1 MSNRLLYISYL
12 LVLITLVSCNSHEVK
27 LPSTFTVKT
36 SDFED
41 AIEVNGLVQPVQVN
55 NVLTPGFVDGV
66 VLSIVE
72 DGTYVKAGDTVCV
85 LEDKEVQKRY
95 DDTKVRLDN
104 AMTELNRT
112 KADLDLQYSLLE
124 AQVKSNEAETE
135 IANLDSVALKFSSQ
149 VQIRIKKLEL
159 EKVAIEKSKLQK
171 KLKATA
177 VINKSEIRRLECGIQ
192 SLTMQM
198 QSAKSQLDQLKLT
211 APKDGLAIRGIHW
224 VTRRKVLP
232 TDPVWNGMPLLII
245 PELSKMKVIISATEG
260 DYKRIELNDSVVY
273 SFDAMPQNKAWGKI
287 QKKAPVGQPI
297 KENSKVKMFEIEA
310 TVEKSLLNPG
320 PDLTTHC
327 HIILKHIKDTLVIP
341 QICIFEE
348 DSMKFV
354 YVQKAKTFEKRQ
366 INVGTASMKD
376 AVVTAGLKRNEKVAM
391 IKPDAE
397 LINGQK
403 LLMCNNQK
411 KNSKKKLI
419 HTNKSNIHEKI

>member
-1 MSNRLLYISYL
+1 LYNRLLYISCL
-12 LVLITLVSCNSHEVK
+12 LILIAFVSCNSHEMK

-66 VLSIVE
+66 VLSLVE

-95 DDTKVRLDN
+95 DDCKVKLDN
-104 AMTELNRT
+104 AMAELNKT
-112 KADLDLQYSLLE
+112 KANLDLQYSLLE

-135 IANLDSVALKFSSQ
+135 IANLDSAELKFSSQ
-149 VQIRIKKLEL
+149 VQMRIKKLEL
-159 EKVAIEKSKLQK
+159 EKVSIEKSKLQK

-192 SLTMQM
+192 SLTMQL

-211 APKDGLAIRGIHW
+211 APKDGLVTRGIHW

-232 TDPVWNGMPLLII
+232 TDPVWNGMPLLVI

-273 SFDAMPQNKAWGKI
+273 SFDAMPENKARGII
-287 QKKAPVGQPI
+287 QKKAPVGQQI
-297 KENSKVKMFEIEA
+297 KENSKVKLFEIEA
-310 TVEKSLLNPG
+310 SVDKWQIIPK

-327 HIILKHIKDTLVIP
+327 YIILKHIKDTLVIP
-341 QICIFEE
+341 QVCIFEE

-366 INVGTASMKD
+366 INIGTTSLRD

-391 IKPDAE
+391 IKPE
-397 LINGQK
+397 GEFINGQK
-403 LLMCNNQK
+403 LLPGHIQK

-419 HTNKSNIHEKI
+419 HTNKSNIHEKM